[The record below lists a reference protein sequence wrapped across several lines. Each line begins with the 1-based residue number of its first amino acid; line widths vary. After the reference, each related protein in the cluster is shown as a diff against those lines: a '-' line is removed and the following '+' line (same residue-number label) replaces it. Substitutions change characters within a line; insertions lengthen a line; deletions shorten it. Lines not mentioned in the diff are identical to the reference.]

1 MKRILPIL
9 MASIAIAASPL
20 SAEQLK
26 VLMIGNSFSHSVLV
40 WLPRI
45 AEQAG
50 EDLLLA
56 NLMIPGCELKTHA
69 ENIAKTEADPGFKPY
84 NYDRKIGTKLEPRT
98 KESIQGAVMASDGFF
113 PFADGIEVAAKEGVT
128 AVIAPAGSIKDAEV
142 IQRANELGVAFFH
155 APERVFSHH

>member
-1 MKRILPIL
+1 MKRILSII

-98 KESIQGAVMASDGFF
+98 KESIQGALKSEKWDV
-113 PFADGIEVAAKEGVT
+113 VT
-128 AVIAPAGSIKDAEV
+128 IQAGSSVSWKPDTYSPYGEDIIKTIRHD
-142 IQRANELGVAFFH
+142 IDPGQAFIKVPK
-155 APERVFSHH
+155 A